1 MFGMG
6 GSFTYFECAQCGCLQ
21 QANPPDDLSRYYPT
35 DRYYSLQAAQPTGH
49 EGFLGWLNHRR
60 HEAAIFGRPRIFQP
74 LVWVKPYPDAQS
86 LQRFLDG
93 VPEQSFNCR
102 ILDVG
107 CGNGG
112 FLNALRDVGFRR
124 LHGVDPFL
132 PDSQPP
138 SGITLHRCKLEDL
151 DETSFDLIL
160 LTHSLEHMSDQVG
173 VLKAVRK
180 RLHPG
185 GICQIETPV
194 ASSDVWRQYRTDWVE
209 LDAPRHLFLHTPQSL
224 EIAANA
230 AGLEICATEPA
241 GTPFEFQGSEI
252 YRRGKSLYDSVHRC
266 MRDADGE
273 FTLQENEE
281 FKRRSAAANKNGLA
295 GRLIFRLR
303 LRQSS
308 YN

>member
-6 GSFTYFECAQCGCLQ
+6 GSFTYFECQQCGCLQ
-21 QANPPDDLSRYYPT
+21 QANPPDDLSQYYPS
-35 DRYYSLQAAQPTGH
+35 DRYYSLQENQEPGH

-74 LVWVKPYPDAQS
+74 LVWFKPYSSTPA
-86 LQRFLDG
+86 LKRFLDG

-107 CGNGG
+107 CGSGG
-112 FLNALRDVGFRR
+112 LLNALRDVGFRH

-132 PDSQPP
+132 ADRPCAP
-138 SGITLHRCKLEDL
+138 GIKLHRCKLPEL
-151 DETSFDLIL
+151 DETPFDLIL
-160 LTHSLEHMSDQVG
+160 LIHSLEHMHDQVG

-180 RLHPG
+180 RLGQG
-185 GICQIETPV
+185 GICQIEIPV
-194 ASSDVWRQYRTDWVE
+194 ASSDAWRQYRTEWVE

-230 AGLEICATEPA
+230 AGLEICTTEPA
-241 GTPFEFQGSEI
+241 GTPFEFHGSEM
-252 YRRGKSLYDSVHRC
+252 YRRGKSLYDSTRHR
-266 MRDADGE
+266 MRDPAEE
-273 FTLQENEE
+273 FTPREIEE
-281 FKRRSAAANKNGLA
+281 FKRSSAAANKNGSA
-295 GRLIFRLR
+295 GRLVFRLR
-303 LRQSS
+303 RREMG